1 MNNDDLTPNKNSE
14 FSLKF
19 FFVFFFLNLTAY
31 LMLDNVFNRVIIPWN
46 ILT

>member
-14 FSLKF
+14 FSLKWF
-19 FFVFFFLNLTAY
+19 FFYLTAY

>member
-1 MNNDDLTPNKNSE
+1 MNNDDLRPNKYSE

-19 FFVFFFLNLTAY
+19 FFFFLTAY
-31 LMLDNVFNRVIIPWN
+31 LMLENVLNRVIIPWN

>member
-14 FSLKF
+14 FSLKC
-19 FFVFFFLNLTAY
+19 FFLFYLTAY